1 MKFSFLKQIVN
12 EAAHQLKEN
21 AAYAGAC
28 DDGGCSSLL
37 SRFNDYQNNMVI
49 KLDLRPSEFNK
60 LNEIEVGEPKEF
72 SDIIEKYKI
81 KLAKNIKL

>member
-49 KLDLRPSEFNK
+49 KL
-60 LNEIEVGEPKEF
+60 
-72 SDIIEKYKI
+72 
-81 KLAKNIKL
+81 AKNIKL